1 MVVPISH
8 CLWDLNLSSGTSGPG
23 RLPSVLLEFWCFVSH
38 RCPRSALPLPFLSGH
53 KNPLRSPPPALRSR
67 GVSVPLPI
75 LCPPSLGPPVSARTG
90 CELVSL
96 LMSSV
101 PVRVAYSPDRALL
114 QGKDRDAVLVIPL
127 HARSVQST
135 PGEPNKC
142 ILLERTR
149 YHRRVGPAQSETTK
163 IVGIR
168 VRQMGSRRS
177 NPASTYWLMVSCLN
191 LSFLTGKETLP
202 TSQGC

>member
-1 MVVPISH
+1 MPSSSDGLLSEGSFSFRPMVVPISH

-96 LMSSV
+96 LMSSFLCAWLTHQIV
-101 PVRVAYSPDRALL
+101 PSSRGRTVMLSWLFPFMPVQCRAHRES
-114 QGKDRDAVLVIPL
+114 QINAFCWNEPVITGGWDP
-127 HARSVQST
+127 
-135 PGEPNKC
+135 
-142 ILLERTR
+142 
-149 YHRRVGPAQSETTK
+149 HRAKQQK
-163 IVGIR
+163 
-168 VRQMGSRRS
+168 
-177 NPASTYWLMVSCLN
+177 
-191 LSFLTGKETLP
+191 
-202 TSQGC
+202 